1 MNDPSMLQ
9 WLFLA
14 TVFVAVALFV
24 AGLFVYFR
32 RSEASQRLD
41 TIIVAPGAGG
51 AAQPPQQVSPWVESI
66 EKLARPLAKLSVPD
80 DDWQESEL
88 RRRFMHAG
96 LRHPSAPVV
105 FFGFKTALCFG
116 LPILFWLLKTA
127 GGWDMKPTS
136 AIMIGGLLLAFG
148 YYLPNF
154 VLNRLIRDRQLEIF
168 EAFPDALD
176 LLTICVEAGLSL
188 DAALAK
194 VAGEMRLKSP
204 ILADEM
210 ELITLEMRAGAG
222 KERALRNFALR
233 TGVEDIDTLVA
244 MLIQS
249 DKFGTSI
256 GESLRIH
263 SDMLRTKRQQ
273 RAEEAA
279 AKISVKLVFPL
290 VLCIFPS
297 ILIVVVGP
305 AVMQI
310 GKTFATVFGGQ

>member
-1 MNDPSMLQ
+1 MSNPQLIQ

-14 TVFVAVALFV
+14 AVFTATALLV
-24 AGLFVYFR
+24 VGLFAYFR
-32 RSEASQRLD
+32 RSEASQRLE
-41 TIIVAPGAGG
+41 TIIAAPTAPGQ
-51 AAQPPQQVSPWVESI
+51 AQPQPSQWIESI

-96 LRHPSAPVV
+96 LRHPSAPIV
-105 FFGFKTALCFG
+105 FFGVKTALCFG
-116 LPILFWLLKTA
+116 LPILFWLMKMA
-127 GGWDMKPTS
+127 GGWDMSPTNT
-136 AIMIGGLLLAFG
+136 MMVGGTLLAFG
-148 YYLPNF
+148 YYTPNL
-154 VLNRLIRDRQLEIF
+154 VLNRLIRDRQREIF
-168 EAFPDALD
+168 ESFPDALD
-176 LLTICVEAGLSL
+176 LLTICVEAGLGL
-188 DAALAK
+188 DAALAR
-194 VAGEMRLKSP
+194 VADEMRLKSP

-222 KERALRNFALR
+222 KEKALRNFALR
-233 TGVEDIDTLVA
+233 TGVEEIDTLVA

-279 AKISVKLVFPL
+279 AKIAVKLVFPL

-305 AVMQI
+305 AIIQI
-310 GKTFATVFGGQ
+310 GKTFSAVFGGQ